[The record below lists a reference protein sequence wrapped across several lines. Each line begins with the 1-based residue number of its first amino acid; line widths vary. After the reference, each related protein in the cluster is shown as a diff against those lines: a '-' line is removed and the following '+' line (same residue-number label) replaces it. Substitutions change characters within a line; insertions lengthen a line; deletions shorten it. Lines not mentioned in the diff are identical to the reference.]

1 MAKTKI
7 NEDLERFK
15 KLFGYNPTKGNE
27 LNEVRRH
34 TYSIN
39 EYGDYADDDEEGT
52 DTEEGADTEE
62 ENTDF
67 DFGDEGNPEDTEGA
81 DDFGTEEPTEEPEE
95 ETDEFGTADEFSAVD
110 ELEDEDSDV
119 EEVDVT
125 DIIKKSDEATEFA
138 RQALTVGQENGQF
151 LQSLTDKLSNL
162 ESQIMKMDTIA
173 SKISKLEQDIKTP
186 EEKLELRSLDSYP
199 FNLKLT
205 DYWSEKAAQNK
216 HYDISGGESNVN
228 GKEVEY
234 KLTPEDIEDFDDVN
248 VKNSFVP
255 ESYNR
260 KKRVLKEGN
269 LYSDIN
275 KLLDND
281 EHSKLNPSEVVET
294 LKSLLDNYKAQEYRH
309 KNKIGPISRDEV
321 MKNFKKK

>member
-15 KLFGYNPTKGNE
+15 KLFGYNPSKGNE

-39 EYGDYADDDEEGT
+39 EYADDDEEGT
-52 DTEEGADTEE
+52 DTEEDAGTEE

-67 DFGDEGNPEDTEGA
+67 DFGDEGNPEDTEGV

-234 KLTPEDIEDFDDVN
+234 KLTPEDVEDFDDVN

-260 KKRVLKEGN
+260 KKKVLTEGN

-275 KLLDND
+275 KVLDN
-281 EHSKLNPSEVVET
+281 EEYSKLNPSEVVET
-294 LKSLLDNYKAQEYRH
+294 LKNLLDNYKAQEYRH